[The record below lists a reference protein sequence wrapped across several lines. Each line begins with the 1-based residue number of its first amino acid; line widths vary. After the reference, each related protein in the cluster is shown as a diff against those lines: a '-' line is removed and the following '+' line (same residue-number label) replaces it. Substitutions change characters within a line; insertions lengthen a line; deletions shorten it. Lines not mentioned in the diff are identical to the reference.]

1 MINPFS
7 ILRLSIRESRKRPP
21 HSDNCFSANLA
32 GSYNLIVDKYTINR
46 SISQFSKIV
55 ICIRSFLLILYHS
68 ITTKVVAIHIQTS
81 KGSDTGRFPLSLLY
95 HF

>member
-7 ILRLSIRESRKRPP
+7 ILRLSIRESRNVLHTPTM
-21 HSDNCFSANLA
+21 FSANLA
-32 GSYNLIVDKYTINR
+32 GSYNLIVDKYTIKR

-55 ICIRSFLLILYHS
+55 ICIRSFLQILYHS